1 MIMMKKTMPTIGY
14 FRKVS
19 VFIFLDSDLII
30 IASGDIPI
38 FLMIFSTS
46 LTTSSIILTYLP
58 PTKTKKQLSV
68 GVVMMPLSYL
78 LLFFRLIVRMGK
90 SFISFFVP
98 KFTVTHFPTFRF
110 AFIGYF
116 HLMKNSTNFP
126 MLSSLGFN
134 LALQK
139 MKKHFEQY
147 HKHFYRSCS
156 ILYLVSSNKTMI
168 KIRYIIVFRFIF
180 GSMKN

>member
-1 MIMMKKTMPTIGY
+1 MGY
-14 FRKVS
+14 FGKVP
-19 VFIFLDSDLII
+19 VYIFLDLDWISM
-30 IASGDIPI
+30 ASGDIPI

-46 LTTSSIILTYLP
+46 LTTSSIISTYLP

-68 GVVMMPLSYL
+68 GVVMMQLSYL

-98 KFTVTHFPTFRF
+98 KFTVKQFPRIRV

-147 HKHFYRSCS
+147 HKHFY
-156 ILYLVSSNKTMI
+156 M
-168 KIRYIIVFRFIF
+168 
-180 GSMKN
+180 